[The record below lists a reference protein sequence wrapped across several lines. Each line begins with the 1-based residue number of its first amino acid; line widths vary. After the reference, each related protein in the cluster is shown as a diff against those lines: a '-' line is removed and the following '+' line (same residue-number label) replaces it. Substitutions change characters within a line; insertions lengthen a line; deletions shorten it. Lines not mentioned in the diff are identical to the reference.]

1 MSDPLVIGALKRK
14 RGELSG
20 EMQDLERRMKACRAA
35 LAHVDETI
43 RLFAPD
49 FNVKG
54 IKPIRRVRR
63 ARYFDS
69 GELARYVQD
78 YMRTHPENVAG
89 ADITLAVMASKGMET
104 GNPSLR
110 GGIHGLVLNVL
121 RAMAKRRL
129 VTRTGVS
136 QDARWHLER
145 ESD

>member
-121 RAMAKRRL
+121 
-129 VTRTGVS
+129 
-136 QDARWHLER
+136 
-145 ESD
+145 